1 MSQPRKLQTLSES
14 EYLAFE
20 ENAAVRHEYVDGRI
34 FAMAGAGK
42 RHNRIVTNL
51 AFHLRGPARGGPCG
65 VFLND
70 MKLRLQWRKSFYY
83 PDVML
88 GCDRDDSHD
97 LYLEH
102 PCLVAE
108 VLSPSTETVDK
119 REKLGAYQSMPGLNY
134 ILLVSSSR
142 PDVEYYLRNAAGE
155 WETARLEDG
164 EVLVV
169 ECGSYRAALSLEDIY
184 EDLVFP

>member
-1 MSQPRKLQTLSES
+1 MSQPRKLQTLSEA

-20 ENAAVRHEYVDGRI
+20 ESAAVRHEYVDGQV
-34 FAMAGAGK
+34 FAMAGAGE

-65 VFLND
+65 VYVND
-70 MKLRLQWRKSFYY
+70 MKLRIEWRTSFYY

-88 GCDRDDSHD
+88 GCEPDDVHD
-97 LYLEH
+97 LYKER

-108 VLSPSTETVDK
+108 VLSPSTETIDR
-119 REKLGAYQSMPGLNY
+119 REKLNAYRSLPSLRY

-142 PDVEYYLRNAAGE
+142 SDVEYYLRNAADE

-169 ECGSYRAALSLEDIY
+169 ECGGYRAALSLEDIY
-184 EDLVFP
+184 EDVVFP

>member
-1 MSQPRKLQTLSES
+1 MSQPRKVQILSEE
-14 EYLAFE
+14 EYLATE
-20 ENAAVRHEYVDGRI
+20 ESAAVRHEYVDGQI

-65 VFLND
+65 VYVND
-70 MKLRLQWRKSFYY
+70 MKLRLEWRKSFYY

-88 GCDRDDSHD
+88 GCERDDSHD
-97 LYLEH
+97 LYLER

-119 REKLGAYQSMPGLNY
+119 REKLNAYQSMPSLRY
-134 ILLVSSSR
+134 ILLVSSSSA
-142 PDVEYYLRNAAGE
+142 DATYYVRNAADE
-155 WETARLEDG
+155 WEIARLEEN
-164 EVLVV
+164 EVLLV
-169 ECGSYRAALSLEDIY
+169 ECGGYRAALSLEDIY
-184 EDLVFP
+184 EDVVFP

>member
-1 MSQPRKLQTLSES
+1 MSQPRKVQILSE
-14 EYLAFE
+14 EAYLASE
-20 ENAAVRHEYVDGRI
+20 DSAAVRHEYVDGQV
-34 FAMAGAGK
+34 FAMAGAGE

-65 VFLND
+65 VYAND
-70 MKLRLQWRKSFYY
+70 MKLRLEWRKSFYY

-88 GCDRDDSHD
+88 ACDQDDGHD
-97 LYLEH
+97 LYKER

-108 VLSPSTETVDK
+108 VLSPSTETTDR
-119 REKLGAYQSMPGLNY
+119 REKLNAYQSLPSLRY

-142 PDVEYYLRNAAGE
+142 SEVEYYLRNAAGE
-155 WETARLEDG
+155 WETARLEEN

-184 EDLVFP
+184 EDVVFP